1 MPRYMFARLTF
12 ALVRFV
18 SHVSQCNRA
27 HAYPCFIAATRC
39 VAHTSLIT
47 RASLTAA
54 VLMGRNERP
63 TVRPSDRP
71 SVRRT
76 VRPTV
81 VDALVVW
88 IVDYVRELLAI
99 RAQALEQLRRN

>member
-1 MPRYMFARLTF
+1 
-12 ALVRFV
+12 
-18 SHVSQCNRA
+18 
-27 HAYPCFIAATRC
+27 
-39 VAHTSLIT
+39 
-47 RASLTAA
+47 
-54 VLMGRNERP
+54 MGRNERP

>member
-1 MPRYMFARLTF
+1 MDGGSDADQSELETCIS
-12 ALVRFV
+12 VRMEYKRWNAIYFYKYR
-18 SHVSQCNRA
+18 NRSEWVGTNA
-27 HAYPCFIAATRC
+27 
-39 VAHTSLIT
+39 
-47 RASLTAA
+47 
-54 VLMGRNERP
+54 
-63 TVRPSDRP
+63 RPSDRP

-81 VDALVVW
+81 VYALVVW